1 VWNAGV
7 IGASVAMG
15 HYDIAVMLALLNL
28 FTLRALLPVKNWID
42 RKHDGKQ

>member
-1 VWNAGV
+1 V

-15 HYDIAVMLALLNL
+15 HIEIAVMLAALNL

-42 RKHDGKQ
+42 KKNSPET